1 MGALT
6 SPASVVYTDAS
17 RRDVGELF
25 GVRLDLEVGD
35 TDDFQLEA
43 PASYA
48 IAGGSL
54 VYVDGTSYG
63 GIVDRRIP
71 TTGEPTVRYEGRT
84 WAGIMSERVVLPPK
98 GKSHYEYDCDAN
110 ELLRALV
117 PSLGLS
123 WLFEVPSGESGVRLA
138 GRFDRYCD
146 LWSGLRQAARNAG
159 ARVSVEW
166 GGRRAS
172 VTMVPRRTVEASPTE
187 ARATVDEPWRAVNHL
202 VCLGRGEGAE
212 RTVLHLYADSSGA
225 VSRTQSLFG
234 AELREATYD
243 YSNADEAELLEQ
255 GTKKLQELQERGTVT
270 LDAPALDWGA
280 ELGDLVQVT
289 DETTD
294 ATVTAEVTR
303 LVVRVENGQL
313 SLTCDAGSAT
323 IRGGVELTGSSE
335 SDGLAGV
342 RAREALAEAALARAT
357 AEDVATIAL
366 TSTNGTVFKQNLGVS
381 TTILATVFTGDG
393 LRIQDGVAL
402 RARYGSGAYLQW
414 RWKDT
419 GTGDFVTLAASDPR
433 ISAGGFALTV
443 SPSDVSAR
451 AVIDCEL
458 IY

>member
-17 RRDVGELF
+17 RHDVGELS

-63 GIVDRRIP
+63 GIVDHRMP
-71 TTGEPTVRYEGRT
+71 TTGEPTVRYTGRT
-84 WAGIMSERVVLPPK
+84 WAGVMAERVVVPPE
-98 GKSHYEYDCDAN
+98 GRTHYEYDCDAN
-110 ELLRALV
+110 ELLRALL

-123 WLFEVPSGESGVRLA
+123 WLFEVPAGASGVHVK
-138 GRFDRYCD
+138 GRFDRYTD
-146 LWSGLRQAARNAG
+146 LWSGLRKAARAAG

-166 GGRRAS
+166 GGRRAAL
-172 VTMVPRRTVEASPTE
+172 TMVPRQVVEASPSE

-202 VCLGRGEGAE
+202 VCLGQGEGTD
-212 RTVLHLYADSSGA
+212 RVVLHLYADAEGA

-255 GTKKLQELQERGTVT
+255 GTQKLRELQERGTVT
-270 LDAPALDWGA
+270 LDAPSLDWGA
-280 ELGDLVQVT
+280 ELGDLVRVT

-303 LVVRVENGQL
+303 LVVRVEDGQL

-323 IRGGVELTGSSE
+323 IRGGVDLTGASE
-335 SDGLAGV
+335 SDGLAGA
-342 RAREALAEAALARAT
+342 RAREALAEAALARRT
-357 AEDVATIAL
+357 ADDVPIVTVV
-366 TSTNGTVFKQNLGVS
+366 SSNGTVFKRNVGVS
-381 TTILATVFTGDG
+381 TTLVATVYTPAGSIETAEE
-393 LRIQDGVAL
+393 LRSRFGA
-402 RARYGSGAYLQW
+402 GAYLEW
-414 RWKDT
+414 AWSDL
-419 GTGDFVTLAASDPR
+419 GEDGFHALLSADPR
-433 ISAGGFALTV
+433 ISRGGFALTV
-443 SPSDVSAR
+443 TPDD
-451 AVIDCEL
+451 IDTQAAITCSL